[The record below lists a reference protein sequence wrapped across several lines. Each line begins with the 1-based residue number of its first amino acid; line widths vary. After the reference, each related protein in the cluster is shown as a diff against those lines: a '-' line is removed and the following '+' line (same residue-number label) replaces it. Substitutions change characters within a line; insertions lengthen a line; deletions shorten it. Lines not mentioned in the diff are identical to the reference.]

1 MSEETLNID
10 PHEVAKFDALAS
22 RWWDPQS
29 EFKPLHDI
37 NPLRLDYIDQH
48 AGLAGK
54 KVLDIG
60 CGGGILAEAMAR
72 QSAEVTAIDM
82 AAAPLEVARL
92 HLLESDVS
100 VDYQQMTAEQMA
112 VQSPQQ
118 WDIVTCMELLEHVP
132 NPASLVKACAQLVKP
147 GGFVFLSTINR
158 HPKAYVYAIL
168 GAEYILK
175 MLPKGTHDYAKFI
188 RPSEL
193 GRYLR
198 QAELELINITGLS
211 YNPIS
216 QQYSLGSNVDVNYML
231 TAVKPVESV

>member
-72 QSAEVTAIDM
+72 QGAEVTAIDM

-132 NPASLVKACAQLVKP
+132 NPASLVEACAQLVKP